1 MGDSSSGAKKSGVWT
16 YFVEADQNCAKCN
29 LCEAKLSR
37 GGEGRKRGTSTLKK
51 HLQFKHKAEFDKI
64 FGPALAATTS
74 NESTSIASTSA
85 DCNSQ
90 TSQYSV
96 SHRPLLKQPSLAET
110 LEKKKVW
117 DINDSRAKRVHYLI
131 GEMIAV
137 DNEPFA
143 IVESHEGFR
152 RLLNNILPQYQ
163 IPGRNYFSENIISDI
178 YQRVVSKIRANIAP
192 AEYISFTTDLWTC
205 QVNKLCFM
213 SCTAHWL
220 SEDYEL
226 NHAVLNMKVFPE
238 SHTAENIKN
247 CLRDCI
253 SDWDISV
260 TKVRAVV
267 HDNAANVSKGV
278 SDANFPSI
286 RCFIHTLQLVIND
299 AIAANPSVVATVSAA
314 RRIVTHFNHSGY
326 KKLHEIQEELNLP
339 KNKLHQDVL
348 TRWNS
353 TYYLLERISEQRRA
367 ISVYFT
373 EAHNLNF
380 NNLTSSQWEIVQQL
394 IILLKPFEEITKIT
408 SSTLSPISDVIPHVA
423 TLLRYLQKPE
433 LAGKTCSIDDFR
445 CSLIDN
451 MKMVTRFN
459 HEKLHG
465 EAAYFLSTFLDPR
478 YKSVFYNA
486 FQVEQARQAVL
497 REALIISLEYD
508 NDDEHDD
515 AGPSKNKRSRP
526 ETNDVASEAHD
537 LFWSC
542 FEETAD
548 NNDALTSRAQPK
560 NSAASE
566 LDHYLSTARAAR
578 NTDPYKWWGCN
589 RGHYPILSKVSAK
602 YISTP
607 ASSIYSERLFS
618 EAGLIYE
625 KKRSRLNADRAEK
638 MAFLHHNLPILNYKY

>member
-51 HLQFKHKAEFDKI
+51 HLQFKHKVEFDKI

-163 IPGRNYFSENIISDI
+163 IP
-178 YQRVVSKIRANIAP
+178 
-192 AEYISFTTDLWTC
+192 
-205 QVNKLCFM
+205 
-213 SCTAHWL
+213 
-220 SEDYEL
+220 
-226 NHAVLNMKVFPE
+226 
-238 SHTAENIKN
+238 
-247 CLRDCI
+247 
-253 SDWDISV
+253 
-260 TKVRAVV
+260 
-267 HDNAANVSKGV
+267 
-278 SDANFPSI
+278 
-286 RCFIHTLQLVIND
+286 
-299 AIAANPSVVATVSAA
+299 
-314 RRIVTHFNHSGY
+314 
-326 KKLHEIQEELNLP
+326 
-339 KNKLHQDVL
+339 
-348 TRWNS
+348 
-353 TYYLLERISEQRRA
+353 
-367 ISVYFT
+367 
-373 EAHNLNF
+373 AHNLNF